1 MSKRLLAMLC
11 VSMFASGLSAA
22 VLSPEEEALPPAEK
36 GKRIADNLSDDQD
49 GYVDSELK
57 MKMVLINKKGD
68 ETVREMH
75 TKNMEGT
82 APDGDKGLIVFDS
95 PRDQKGTALLTH
107 AHDDKDNEQWLYLPA
122 LKRVKKI
129 ASNKKSGS
137 FMGSEFSFED
147 IGGGGS
153 TEDYNY
159 TWLRDET
166 LDGKE
171 CHVMQ
176 SIPKDKNSG
185 YTKIVAWVD
194 KENGRNYKA
203 EFYDRKKS
211 HLKTMTIKGYEVY
224 KGDQDRPG
232 ELYMINHQTGKSTKM
247 QMTDYKFD
255 VGLKDKDFTKN
266 SLQRAR

>member
-49 GYVDSELK
+49 GYVDSTST
-57 MKMVLINKKGD
+57 MKMILINKKGD

-75 TKNMEGT
+75 SKSMEGV
-82 APDGDKGLIVFDS
+82 APEGDKSLMVFDS
-95 PRDQKGTALLTH
+95 PRDQKGTAMLTH

-122 LKRVKKI
+122 LKKVKKI

-153 TEDYNY
+153 TDDYTY
-159 TWLRDET
+159 TWLRDEV
-166 LDGKE
+166 LDGKD
-171 CHVMQ
+171 CYVSQ
-176 SIPKDKNSG
+176 SIPNDKNSG
-185 YTKIVAWVD
+185 YTKIISWIEKD
-194 KENGRNYKA
+194 NGRVHKV

-211 HLKTMTIKGYEVY
+211 HLKTMTMTGYQVY
-224 KGDQDRPG
+224 KGDQDRPS
-232 ELYMINHQTGKSTKM
+232 ELYIVNHQTGKSTKM
-247 QMTDYKFD
+247 QMTDYAFD
-255 VGLKDKDFTKN
+255 VGLSDKAFTKN

>member
-1 MSKRLLAMLC
+1 MFKRVLVMLAA
-11 VSMFASGLSAA
+11 VFYASVLSAA
-22 VLSPEEEALPPAEK
+22 VLSPEEEALPPEEK
-36 GKRIADNLSDDQD
+36 GRRIADNLSDDQD
-49 GYVDSELK
+49 GYIDSQLK

-68 ETVREMH
+68 ETVREMR
-75 TKNMEGT
+75 TKNKEGT
-82 APDGDKGLIVFDS
+82 GGEGDKGLIVFLS
-95 PRDQKGTALLTH
+95 PPDQKGTALLTH

-153 TEDYNY
+153 TDDYEY
-159 TWLRDET
+159 KWLRDEIYE
-166 LDGKE
+166 GKE
-171 CHVMQ
+171 CFVLQ

-185 YTKIVAWVD
+185 YTKIIAWVD
-194 KENGRNYKA
+194 KESGRNYKA

-211 HLKTMTIKGYEVY
+211 HLKTMTITGYQTF

-232 ELYMINHQTGKSTKM
+232 ELYMVNHQTGKSTKM
-247 QMTDYKFD
+247 IMTEYEFG
-255 VGLKDKDFTKN
+255 VGLTDKEFTKN